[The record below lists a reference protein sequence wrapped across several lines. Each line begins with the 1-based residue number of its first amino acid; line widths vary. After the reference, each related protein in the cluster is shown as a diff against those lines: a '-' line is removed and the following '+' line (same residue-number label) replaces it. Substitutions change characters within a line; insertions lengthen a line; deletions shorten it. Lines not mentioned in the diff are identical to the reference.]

1 MEELVNKL
9 ANLQAKM
16 KSVADEI
23 AADTLIEEYTAAII
37 ELEEHA
43 AEGRKE
49 RDNLVAAYGQDLL
62 KIEID
67 GLKDQILDEWDGEKK
82 TIKYDFGT
90 ISFRTT
96 KNLNIVDGR
105 RLLGHMVANMPI
117 DKIADEY
124 LKGFLLTPTRAYVT
138 VHGLGEGIA
147 KIQEKTS
154 VSFKS
159 G

>member
-1 MEELVNKL
+1 
-9 ANLQAKM
+9 LQTC
-16 KSVADEI
+16 
-23 AADTLIEEYTAAII
+23 DTLIEEYTAAII

-147 KIQEKTS
+147 KIDEKTS

>member
-147 KIQEKTS
+147 KIDEKTS